1 MHTPR
6 RTLVVITAAL
16 ALTLLAACGSDKKTA
31 SSGSSSSSS
40 SSSAATTTGAPF
52 DEAAA
57 KAQITKAYETFFNG
71 NEGDKAT
78 KLQQLAEPDKL
89 KALYEENFTKNA
101 AVAAMTTV
109 EVKTVT
115 FGADNTTADVTY
127 TLLVNGTPALENFGG
142 SAVLK
147 GGYWRI
153 TTAAFC
159 DITYIGATQPAECT
173 S

>member
-1 MHTPR
+1 MHTHR

-40 SSSAATTTGAPF
+40 AATTTSGAPF
-52 DEAAA
+52 DKAAA
-57 KAQITKAYETFFNG
+57 EAEIKATYATFFNG
-71 NEGDKAT
+71 NEGTKDS

-109 EVKTVT
+109 KVNTIT
-115 FGADNTTADVTY
+115 FG
-127 TLLVNGTPALENFGG
+127 
-142 SAVLK
+142 K
-147 GGYWRI
+147 
-153 TTAAFC
+153 
-159 DITYIGATQPAECT
+159 
-173 S
+173 

>member
-1 MHTPR
+1 MHTHR

-31 SSGSSSSSS
+31 SSSSSSSS
-40 SSSAATTTGAPF
+40 SGTTTTAAPF

-57 KAQITKAYETFFNG
+57 KVEITKAYETFFNG
-71 NEGDKAT
+71 TEGT
-78 KLQQLAEPDKL
+78 RESKLQQLAEPDKL
-89 KALYEENFTKNA
+89 KALYEENFDKNA
-101 AVAAMTTV
+101 ATAAITTV
-109 EVKTVT
+109 EVSKIT
-115 FGADNTTADVTY
+115 FGTDHTTADVTY
-127 TLLVNGTPALENFGG
+127 TILVSGTPALVDFGG

-159 DITYIGATQPAECT
+159 DITYIGATQPAACT